1 MSNPESANAATSG
14 NGTGGTNPVQGAVQT
29 ALGIIQTAVN
39 AFVNPGADINLIADG
54 LGLWSAAKAVVTTVA
69 SGIAEVVT
77 YETIRDIQAKHLDK
91 QLTPAVLAD
100 MVVRN
105 ILSSSANPTTEPILS
120 NIDGHDIY
128 AEAAFSGIDEERM
141 NALILDTG
149 ESYGIIDALRLYNRG
164 AYLHQADPGPNYETS
179 TPLYVEGPSLAQM
192 YGITEKELETVI
204 HYSRVRD
211 QFIPDLKLLSK
222 NTLSAADAVEIAV
235 KQIMSTDDAQDLYAA
250 AGGMPEQ
257 FHLLVDSAG
266 DSAGVQHAVGL
277 AAHGAIT
284 PGQLE
289 QIVGM
294 SRMNHRFY
302 YLTKGTPPYT
312 APLNLKWL
320 SAFEVHEAVKMGMA
334 SSAQAVQWLTE
345 EGYPPDQ
352 VAAFAG
358 VVGGV
363 STTGTKQETE
373 TMVLTEYAA
382 GQISEADA
390 KQALTNLGY
399 SDAAIPFFLRY
410 VDARSSIAARNTV
423 ISRVKQSFLL
433 NLVNSDQATAELS
446 QVGVSQTAIVT
457 YLADWVAEKALPHT
471 ALTSA
476 EIGWFFERGFIDL
489 LQAQQFWAMK
499 GYTESDIELLV
510 KRYTPITPA

>member
-1 MSNPESANAATSG
+1 MSNPESANAATSSD
-14 NGTGGTNPVQGAVQT
+14 GTGGTSAAQGAINTV
-29 ALGIIQTAVN
+29 LGILQTAVN

-54 LGLWSAAKAVVTTVA
+54 LGLWSAAKAVVATVA

-77 YETIRDIQAKHLDK
+77 YETIRDIQAQHLDK

-105 ILSSSANPTTEPILS
+105 ILSNSSDPTTTPLLE
-120 NIDGHDIY
+120 NIDGHDVY
-128 AEAAFSGIDEERM
+128 AEAAFSGIDVERM

-164 AYLHQADPGPNYETS
+164 SHLYQADPGPNYEKA
-179 TPLYVEGPSLAQM
+179 TPLYVKGPPLEHM
-192 YGITEKELETVI
+192 YGITEDELNTVI
-204 HYSRVRD
+204 HYSRIRD
-211 QFIPDLKLLSK
+211 QFTADLLKLSK
-222 NTLSAADAVEIAV
+222 NTLSGADAVEIAV
-235 KQIMSTDDAQDLYAA
+235 KQIMSPEDAQELYAA

-257 FHLLVDSAG
+257 FQMLVDSAG

-277 AAHGAIT
+277 YAHGALT
-284 PGQLE
+284 EGQLA

-302 YLTKGTPPYT
+302 YLTEGSPPYT

-382 GQISEADA
+382 GQISELDA
-390 KQALTNLGY
+390 KTALTNLGY

-410 VDARSSIAARNTV
+410 ADAKAGIAARNTV
-423 ISRVKQSFLL
+423 VSRIKESFLL
-433 NLVNSDQATAELS
+433 NLVSSDQATTELS
-446 QVGVSQTAIVT
+446 QVGVSQKAIVT
-457 YLADWVAEKALPHT
+457 YLADWTAERSLPHT

-476 EIGWFFERGFIDL
+476 EIGWFFEHGFIDL
-489 LQAQQFWAMK
+489 IQAQQYWAMK
-499 GYTESDIELLV
+499 GFTQGDIELLV
-510 KRYTPITPA
+510 KRYTAATTP